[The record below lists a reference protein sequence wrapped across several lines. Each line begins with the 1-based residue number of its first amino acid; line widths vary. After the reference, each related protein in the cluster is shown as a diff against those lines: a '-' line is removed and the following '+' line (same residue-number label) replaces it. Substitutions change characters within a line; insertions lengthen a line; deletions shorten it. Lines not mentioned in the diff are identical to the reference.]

1 MNQSERATFAVW
13 ISCNC
18 CVLVGILPPGSIG
31 WGGGNALLLLALQ
44 LLLPLPAAVS
54 LLPWTVVPTLLLL
67 QMTMLLV
74 SLLLLL
80 LLLLLVDTV
89 ASGCCTHSHA
99 APSWCIRH
107 HTAAYTS
114 RPGYLLRN
122 VSASTL
128 ACRRATALLLL
139 LPFASTTRNLPVPSV
154 KSMSPTR
161 RPISGFVTSHS

>member
-74 SLLLLL
+74 SLLLL